1 MFTKLFIIN
10 NLVKLR
16 FKMKNSFLRRRF
28 FELRVTIKDLIWGV
42 KNPESF
48 KRKNNLSPIMGRFSS
63 YKFEQLSGIQSND
76 YVSDCFYFNKIEAKI
91 NNFELSDYF
100 NHKGYLPSI
109 LQSNAIPLLFNYISG
124 IVYDAEDKVIDA
136 NIVAE
141 RLRNDPNN
149 TEFVI
154 KRSVGTGGGESV
166 EIGSANEIIPF
177 FNLYAKKKYDFV
189 IQPLIKQHDLL
200 AAFNP
205 SSLNTVRIMTLA
217 YDNNVHH
224 VSSMV
229 KMGGP
234 GGRIDN
240 VSAGG
245 LCIGIKD
252 DGSLTTFG
260 FDCYLNK
267 TTRHP
272 QTQLSFPDNYEI
284 PYFNEMVE
292 VVKDK
297 HKLFKSHGIISWDVS
312 VDNDGYVTIVECN
325 TAWSGLESHQAFH
338 GPVFKRHMEYIKN
351 IN

>member
-1 MFTKLFIIN
+1 
-10 NLVKLR
+10 
-16 FKMKNSFLRRRF
+16 MKNSFLRRRIF
-28 FELRVTIKDLIWGV
+28 DFRAGVKDLIWGM

-63 YKFEQLSGIQSND
+63 HKFELLSGVKSND
-76 YVSDCFYFNKIEAKI
+76 YLSDSFYFNQMEGKI
-91 NNFELSDYF
+91 NKFELSDYF

-109 LQSNAIPLLFNYISG
+109 LQSNAIPLLINYISG
-124 IVYDAEDKVIDA
+124 VVYDADDKIIDVST
-136 NIVAE
+136 VAS
-141 RLRNDPNN
+141 RLRNDPINE
-149 TEFVI
+149 EFVI

-166 EIGSANEIIPF
+166 EIGNADKIIPF
-177 FNLYAKKKYDFV
+177 FNLYRKKKYDFV
-189 IQPLIKQHDLL
+189 VQPLVKQHDKL
-200 AAFNP
+200 AEFNP

-217 YDNNVHH
+217 YDGNVHH

-245 LCIGIKD
+245 LCIGIKN

-260 FDCYLNK
+260 FDCNLNK

-272 QTQLSFPDNYEI
+272 QTQLEFPDNYEV
-284 PYFNEMVE
+284 PFFNEMVE
-292 VVKDK
+292 VAREK

-312 VDNDGYVTIVECN
+312 VDNNGYVTIIECN

-338 GPVFKRHMEYIKN
+338 GPVFKDHMTYIKN
-351 IN
+351 INQKH